1 VQISMEPMFWNQLNN
16 LKDLVYRKYL
26 LYPRAIRSFM
36 AMQQKHINS
45 GCRQIDVT
53 LIVIKGYELGSKL
66 EQFAID
72 EI

>member
-1 VQISMEPMFWNQLNN
+1 
-16 LKDLVYRKYL
+16 
-26 LYPRAIRSFM
+26 M

-45 GCRQIDVT
+45 RCRQIDVT